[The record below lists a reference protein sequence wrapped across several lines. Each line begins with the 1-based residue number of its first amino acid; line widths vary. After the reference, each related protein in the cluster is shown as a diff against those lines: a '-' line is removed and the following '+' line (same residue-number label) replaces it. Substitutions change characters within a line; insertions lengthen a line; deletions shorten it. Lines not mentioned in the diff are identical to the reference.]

1 MLRHI
6 VMWNYAEGIN
16 KQEVGKK
23 VKSELEAL
31 KESICEIIEIKVYI
45 NELSTSNMDILLDS
59 LFENED
65 TMAAYKI
72 HPEHIRVSDYIC
84 SVLQNRTVVDY
95 YEQQDDKR

>member
-1 MLRHI
+1 
-6 VMWNYAEGIN
+6 MWNYAEGIN

-31 KESICEIIEIKVYI
+31 KESISEIIEIKVHV
-45 NELSTSNMDILLDS
+45 NELSSSNMDILLDS

-84 SVLQNRTVVDY
+84 SVLQNRTVIDY
-95 YEQQDDKR
+95 YE

>member
-31 KESICEIIEIKVYI
+31 KESICEIIEIKVYV
-45 NELSTSNMDILLDS
+45 NELSSSNMDILLDS
-59 LFENED
+59 LFENEE

>member
-1 MLRHI
+1 
-6 VMWNYAEGIN
+6 MWNYAEGIN

-31 KESICEIIEIKVYI
+31 KESICEIIEIKVHI
-45 NELSTSNMDILLDS
+45 NELSSSNMDILLDS
-59 LFENED
+59 LFENEE